1 MKRLQITYIIAL
13 AVIGLVI
20 SISQYLIQS
29 SIKKGEVDSRTINIS
44 GRQRMLSQ
52 KITKASLAMVN
63 ANDQEQFDK
72 RKEEL
77 NTAYSL
83 WTKSH
88 HGLQYGDASMNLIDV
103 NNSTEILTLFRE
115 ITPYYDKIE
124 KSVQE
129 LLRYRDYQF
138 AKDEFFRENVQIIL
152 DHEATFLKLMNDIT
166 FEYDAESTE
175 RINNLSREEIIL
187 FLVAIF
193 LLFMEA
199 VLVFRPAVKKLAEYT
214 AQILDK
220 SNSLETSLK
229 NEQYLTN
236 QSRSIF
242 DNVKQGLIL
251 LDKDLIMGDLYSKEI
266 ENIFETE
273 EIAGTSFVKLFR
285 SRLVGR
291 DLESLE
297 MFVENLF
304 DPTIKE
310 SVVNKLNPIEQV
322 ELYTSNQDPTLRK
335 KYLKVSFSRI
345 TKDDEI
351 FKVLVTIKDET
362 EFTLMQKQIEEAKE
376 KHKEETSQLVSIL
389 KVNPKLLKN
398 FLDQSIVELQSISF
412 LYENHQD
419 NNYRP
424 LISETFNIVHS
435 VKGNSTLLEMA
446 TIEEKLHEVEEDLI
460 VMRDANSVEGK
471 DFLTV
476 LFKVT
481 EVVNIL
487 NNMNEI
493 MKKMAQI
500 YLTME
505 SKQEEEGDNSLL
517 KDVVK
522 RSASKISKALNK
534 SVKLDFDESS
544 ITLPEEYKL
553 DIKDALVQLIRNSI
567 VHGIESQQERISS
580 GKPAVGKIACGIHV
594 GANGALILNY
604 EDDGKGLDLH
614 QISRKAIEKKL
625 VNEDQLK
632 LMSKEE
638 IYQLIFMESFSTEER
653 ATVHAGRG
661 QGLSIIKKIADRYNA
676 EIKLDT
682 EPGKKF
688 KLDLV
693 WQ

>member
-13 AVIGLVI
+13 TVIGLVI

-63 ANDQEQFDK
+63 ASDQAQFDT

-77 NTAYSL
+77 NNAYNL
-83 WTKSH
+83 WKKSH
-88 HGLQYGDASMNLIDV
+88 NGLQYGDASMNLVDV
-103 NNSTEILTLFRE
+103 NNSDEILTLFQE
-115 ITPYYDKIE
+115 ITPYYERIE
-124 KSVQE
+124 ASVQE
-129 LLRYRDYQF
+129 LLRYRSYQV
-138 AKDEFFRENVQIIL
+138 ARDDFFRENVQMIL
-152 DHEATFLKLMNDIT
+152 DNEATFLKLMNDIT
-166 FEYDAESTE
+166 FEYDAESTG
-175 RINNLSREEIIL
+175 RISDLSREEVIL

-193 LLFMEA
+193 LLVMEA
-199 VLVFRPAVKKLAEYT
+199 VLVFRPAVRKLADYT
-214 AQILDK
+214 NQILDK
-220 SNSLETSLK
+220 TQSLEASLK

-236 QSRSIF
+236 QSKSIF
-242 DNVKQGLIL
+242 DNVKQGLLL
-251 LDKDLIMGDLYSKEI
+251 LDKDLIMGNLYSKEI
-266 ENIFETE
+266 ENIFETK

-322 ELYTSNQDPTLRK
+322 ELYTSNQDPNLRK
-335 KYLKVSFSRI
+335 KYIKVSFSRI
-345 TKDDEI
+345 IKDEEI

-362 EFTLMQKQIEEAKE
+362 EFVLMQKQIEEARE
-376 KHKEETSQLVSIL
+376 KHKEETNQLVAIL

-398 FLDQSIVELQSISF
+398 FLDQSIIQLQGISD
-412 LYENHQD
+412 LYENHRD
-419 NNYRP
+419 KNYRP
-424 LISETFNIVHS
+424 LISDTFSVVHS
-435 VKGNSTLLEMA
+435 VKGNATLLEMT
-446 TIEEKLHEVEEDLI
+446 TIGEKLHEVEEDLV
-460 VMRDANSVEGK
+460 VMRNGSNVEGK

-493 MKKMAQI
+493 MNKMAQI
-500 YLTME
+500 YSTME
-505 SKQEEEGDNSLL
+505 ETQEEDGDNSLL

-522 RSASKISKALNK
+522 KSASKISKELNK

-544 ITLPEEYKL
+544 VTLPEEYKL

-580 GKPAVGKIACGIHV
+580 GKPAMGKIACGIHV
-594 GANGALILNY
+594 GANGELILNY
-604 EDDGKGLDLH
+604 EDDGKGLDIQ
-614 QISRKAIEKKL
+614 QISRKAIEKNI

-638 IYQLIFMESFSTEER
+638 IYQLIFRDSFSTEEK
-653 ATVHAGRG
+653 ATMHAGRG